1 VKRFSRSGYSKP
13 CKEQQDVLVTSG
25 AGEMLGL
32 RLERLFFIRFEAPL
46 LHVADAADDQP
57 RIVISTQIEV
67 FAVRVFAR
75 EILAG
80 KASSITV
87 TA

>member
-1 VKRFSRSGYSKP
+1 
-13 CKEQQDVLVTSG
+13 
-25 AGEMLGL
+25 
-32 RLERLFFIRFEAPL
+32 L